1 MTSESIEKYR
11 KMYPNDGIGFEISGG
26 VSVERESDGAG
37 FRGDENESD
46 EVFLDR
52 LERSKK
58 AGRNLFYEEWEPFEY
73 EDGVDY

>member
-1 MTSESIEKYR
+1 MKKEVLKEYR
-11 KMYPNDGIGFEISGG
+11 KEYPNDTIGFGEPDG
-26 VSVERESDGAG
+26 VLIERGSDKVG
-37 FRGDENESD
+37 FYGNENESD